1 MGFPRTRMR
10 RLRRTR
16 AIREMCGETRLS
28 RNDLIMPLFALPGE
42 DREEEVD
49 SLPGV
54 YRHSV
59 DRLQQRCRS
68 LNPPAALLFGV
79 PDEDAK
85 DARASSALDADGIVP
100 RALRA
105 MRSQREDLCLITD
118 LCLCAYTDHGH
129 CGMLTDSGE
138 VDNDATLELLGRMAQ
153 VHAEAGADI
162 VAPSGMMDGQVRAI
176 RAALDEAGHEDVGIM
191 SYAAKFC
198 SSFYGPFRDAA
209 HSAPDFGDRSGYQ
222 LAPANRREAIR
233 DALLDEEEGADW
245 LMVKPGMP
253 YLDVLA
259 DLRRETRL
267 PLSVYHVS
275 GEYAMLTSAA
285 EKGRINERETVLE
298 SLLSMKRAGAD
309 AIITYY
315 ADRACGWLEG

>member
-1 MGFPRTRMR
+1 MGYPQVRMR
-10 RLRRTR
+10 RLRRTD
-16 AIREMCGETRLS
+16 AIRDMCEETQLS

-42 DREEEVD
+42 GREEEVG

-59 DRLQQRCRS
+59 DRLRTRCTS
-68 LNPPAALLFGV
+68 LAPPAVLLFGV
-79 PDEDAK
+79 PAEDAK
-85 DARASSALDADGIVP
+85 DGRGTGACDEDGIVP

-105 MRSQREDLCLITD
+105 LRNEREDLCLITD

-129 CGMLTDSGE
+129 CGVLTDDGK
-138 VDNDATLELLGRMAQ
+138 VDNDATLDLLGRMAQ
-153 VHAEAGADI
+153 VHAQAGADI

-176 RAALDEAGHEDVGIM
+176 REALDDAGHEETGIM

-209 HSAPDFGDRSGYQ
+209 HSAPSFGDRSGYQ
-222 LAPANRREAIR
+222 LAPPNRREAIH

-253 YLDVLA
+253 YLDVLSE
-259 DLRRETRL
+259 LRRETRL

-275 GEYAMLTSAA
+275 GEYAMLKSAA
-285 EKGRINERETVLE
+285 EKKRISERKTVLE

-315 ADRACGWLEG
+315 ADQVCGWLRE